1 VTLPGARTGATSPDA
16 PSLSR
21 VSRPRSAHDIVAH
34 GIGRGILEGEFAVGS
49 TLPGDAELMDRFGVS
64 RTALREAMKTL
75 AAKGLI
81 ESKARVG
88 TRVLGEK
95 RWNMF
100 DPEIL
105 AWRLQLGVHRT
116 FLASLFEIR
125 QALEPLAA
133 AAAASYRSEADL
145 EAIAGAW
152 ADMGRQ
158 PATRDSF
165 TAADLAFHR
174 AILDASANPFLR
186 SIGSVIEAALAT
198 SFTISSPVDDPE
210 QLALSSRQHR
220 RVLDAIAAG
229 NPQAAS
235 DAMTAV
241 ILQGAESAKIDHAGA
256 PGVDV
261 TIKLLAHAA
270 TLGSER
276 PGFPARP
283 V

>member
-1 VTLPGARTGATSPDA
+1 M
-16 PSLSR
+16 
-21 VSRPRSAHDIVAH
+21 
-34 GIGRGILEGEFAVGS
+34 E
-49 TLPGDAELMDRFGVS
+49 RFGVS
-64 RTALREAMKTL
+64 RTALREALKTL

-81 ESKARVG
+81 ESKTKVG
-88 TRVLGEK
+88 TRVLGET

-145 EAIAGAW
+145 ETIAGAW

-198 SFTISSPVDDPE
+198 SFTISSPVDDPV
-210 QLALSSRQHR
+210 QLVESSRQHR

-229 NPQAAS
+229 DPQAAS
-235 DAMTAV
+235 AAMTTV

-256 PGVDV
+256 PGLDV
-261 TIKLLAHAA
+261 AIKLLAHAA
-270 TLGSER
+270 TLGGER
-276 PGFPARP
+276 AGFPTRP